1 MAAAKSEAEAEIA
14 DLRSQ
19 REAHYQKDRSSQI
32 SDATRD
38 SDKLVEQSKKE
49 ISAMESGYN
58 AKKSAVE
65 DMLVK
70 LVTTVNTDMK

>member
-1 MAAAKSEAEAEIA
+1 MAAAKSEAESEIA
-14 DLRSQ
+14 DLRSK
-19 REAHYQKDRSSQI
+19 REALYQKDRSSQI

-49 ISAMESGYN
+49 ISTMESGFN
-58 AKKSAVE
+58 TKKSTVE